1 MKKTL
6 FLLTFLSNFIFAQNA
21 ELFSN
26 NWYISQ
32 ITTNGQTVTT
42 PLMAYNISAST
53 FVQNGSAYNFNSKY
67 FNTATANITF
77 SPTLNSFTKN
87 GGGCTLADYWGTNMA
102 AVQDFDQKNCDFYVG
117 NLSVPAPTGTVYNYQ
132 ILTNGSS
139 KTLIIT
145 NPSSGTQIFYNN
157 IFLGTK
163 DISLK
168 KSLKIYPNPVKDF
181 LTIENIERNLR
192 LKIYETSGK
201 LVYQTL
207 TNDKSVRIDVTQ
219 FQKGQYILMIENF
232 KTEFFIKN

>member
-1 MKKTL
+1 
-6 FLLTFLSNFIFAQNA
+6 
-21 ELFSN
+21 
-26 NWYISQ
+26 
-32 ITTNGQTVTT
+32 
-42 PLMAYNISAST
+42 
-53 FVQNGSAYNFNSKY
+53 
-67 FNTATANITF
+67 
-77 SPTLNSFTKN
+77 
-87 GGGCTLADYWGTNMA
+87 MA

-145 NPSSGTQIFYNN
+145 NPSSGTQVFYNN

-181 LTIENIERNLR
+181 LTIENIERNLN

-201 LVYQTL
+201 LVYETL